1 MKLIQTKCPQCGA
14 SMVFNATTQRV
25 ICEYCGMTLLVDE
38 GITSV
43 KCINAEEAGYNFEKG
58 RIRARAELAAS
69 SSPVVHHVHHYEY
82 SSPELVEEKKTP
94 NLWWLWLI
102 GWLVVFPL
110 PATILILRAERMGWF
125 WKFVLI
131 IGVWEM
137 YLQFIGVAS

>member
-14 SMVFNATTQRV
+14 NMVFNSSSQKV
-25 ICEYCGMTLLVDE
+25 VCEFCGLTLLVDE

-43 KCINAEEAGYNFEKG
+43 KCVNAEEAGYNFEKG
-58 RIRARAELAAS
+58 RMRARAEFANTA
-69 SSPVVHHVHHYEY
+69 PVVHHVHHYEY
-82 SSPELVEEKKTP
+82 STPEPVEEKKP
-94 NLWWLWLI
+94 RNLWWLWLI

-137 YLQFIGVAS
+137 YLQFIGVAG